1 MILNCHTCVNI
12 EKLQFLCEN
21 RPKKSWLFFESL
33 GLYERKIDCLFQTFS
48 LRQEQLAL
56 DLDDLCADN
65 PWFGTL
71 QMNDD
76 LLRSPQLPNLV
87 FLSQNVI

>member
-1 MILNCHTCVNI
+1 MKIPPPKNPDYFLRALVGRNEKMI
-12 EKLQFLCEN
+12 FYS
-21 RPKKSWLFFESL
+21 KS
-33 GLYERKIDCLFQTFS
+33 FS

-65 PWFGTL
+65 PWFGAL
-71 QMNDD
+71 QMNGD